1 MVSVDSVVQSTSD
14 AHRQI
19 FTAGPFLVLHHGT
32 LDVRNDCMSV
42 FGDGVS
48 VFGNGMS
55 VYNTLVDVGNDHIC
69 IYRKF
74 GLEVNRQLVS
84 DGHAEVMERT
94 LKMWRILLR
103 SNLQAAIASLS
114 FFEWKIREIAFRLP
128 PLTTPLRI
136 SATALRLRDR

>member
-1 MVSVDSVVQSTSD
+1 MD
-14 AHRQI
+14 I
-19 FTAGPFLVLHHGT
+19 P
-32 LDVRNDCMSV
+32 NDGVSV

-48 VFGNGMS
+48 IFGEGMG

-128 PLTTPLRI
+128 PLTTPLWI
-136 SATALRLRDR
+136 SATAL